1 MILGVEKELSIF
13 LQAILTGNFLR
24 LIYSALEILRK
35 IIPHSPLWVGMED
48 LLYWIFVSG
57 YLFVFIQET
66 SSGIIRWYL
75 VMGLLGGSLVTHYF
89 LRKIVRKYIDK
100 SGKRE

>member
-13 LQAILTGNFLR
+13 VQAILAGNFLR
-24 LIYSALEILRK
+24 LIYYVLEILRR
-35 IIPHSPLWVGMED
+35 IIRHNSLCMSVED

-57 YLFVFIQET
+57 YLFIFIQET

-75 VMGLLGGSLVTHYF
+75 VIGLLGGCAITHYF
-89 LRKIVRKYIDK
+89 LGKIMRKYIDK
-100 SGKRE
+100 SEKRE